1 MKRASLALLLL
12 LPALACNAGYGP
24 REDHSKF
31 VSAKLAGDG
40 DTVLF
45 SFHRYLYRRA
55 TGFRAF
61 PDGGIPKYETDINIL
76 GTYNRRNRKLDILR
90 RETNRDWQP
99 GQGNYTIHDINGDI
113 ALIAQGGQVRG
124 PFAHDLK
131 HILVDLKTGKLTDLD
146 LKGDLAARGRDLGYL
161 YLADAHGTLIFVT
174 PSLQQAQASNPQRQP
189 GYVPEIWARTPAGD
203 YLKVATSNHY
213 ERVRNGEVIY
223 WMPDTRDFMAFSLST
238 RNTRV
243 LPGYKTPPYAGDVSR
258 GVNLAPDRKSIQYGV
273 KLGGS
278 WQYQPLPLDSKQL
291 E

>member
-61 PDGGIPKYETDINIL
+61 PDGGIPKYETDINFL
-76 GTYNRRNRKLDILR
+76 GIQSPKQRQARHPPSRNQPRLAAR
-90 RETNRDWQP
+90 P
-99 GQGNYTIHDINGDI
+99 GQLHDSGHQRRHRPDRPGRPG
-113 ALIAQGGQVRG
+113 ARTLRSRPQ
-124 PFAHDLK
+124 AHPRRFQA
-131 HILVDLKTGKLTDLD
+131 GKLTDLD
-146 LKGDLAARGRDLGYL
+146 LKADLAARGRDLGYI

-174 PSLQQAQASNPQRQP
+174 PSLQAGAGAQSRSASPD
-189 GYVPEIWARTPAGD
+189 YVPEIWARTPAGD
-203 YLKVATSNHY
+203 YLKVAASNHY

-238 RNTRV
+238 RHARA
-243 LPGYKTPPYAGDVSR
+243 LR
-258 GVNLAPDRKSIQYGV
+258 L
-273 KLGGS
+273 
-278 WQYQPLPLDSKQL
+278 
-291 E
+291 